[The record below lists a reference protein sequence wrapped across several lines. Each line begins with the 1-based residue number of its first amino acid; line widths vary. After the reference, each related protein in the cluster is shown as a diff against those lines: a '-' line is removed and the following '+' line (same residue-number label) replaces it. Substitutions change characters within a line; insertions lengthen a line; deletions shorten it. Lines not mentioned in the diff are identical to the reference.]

1 MCWTKPDRVKCRHVL
16 KSAGFALLYSSVGWG
31 DSLYI
36 APMDASRWLSA
47 KSATSCELRH
57 PVPDFGNAIFTYRN
71 NGDLGFKLE
80 SVWPFKAK
88 EQRGQLLVLSPPWR
102 HLPPDPRRVEVKLDG
117 DDAPLEVSADIS
129 RWLLASIEKGGM
141 ASLRFEQAG
150 DAPQWVRVSL
160 SPVNFLPAYGE
171 FLACIPTLPEPP
183 PPQYTLQQAGFWY
196 PHFDTDSYRL
206 SKSNEQMLSTLA
218 EYLKQHEE
226 IEHLEIRGYADDTGK
241 EKYNLA
247 LSEKRA
253 AAVQQWLLERE
264 VAAARLLSR
273 HFGESEPAS
282 QGKTPQARAMNRRV
296 ELEFHYREA
305 SATPSAAN
313 TAKDQAPEQSAE

>member
-1 MCWTKPDRVKCRHVL
+1 
-16 KSAGFALLYSSVGWG
+16 
-31 DSLYI
+31 
-36 APMDASRWLSA
+36 
-47 KSATSCELRH
+47 
-57 PVPDFGNAIFTYRN
+57 
-71 NGDLGFKLE
+71 
-80 SVWPFKAK
+80 
-88 EQRGQLLVLSPPWR
+88 
-102 HLPPDPRRVEVKLDG
+102 
-117 DDAPLEVSADIS
+117 
-129 RWLLASIEKGGM
+129 
-141 ASLRFEQAG
+141 
-150 DAPQWVRVSL
+150 
-160 SPVNFLPAYGE
+160 
-171 FLACIPTLPEPP
+171 LPEPP

-241 EKYNLA
+241 ETYNLA

-273 HFGESEPAS
+273 HFGESAPAS

-305 SATPSAAN
+305 PATPSAAN
-313 TAKDQAPEQSAE
+313 TVEDQVPEQSAE